1 MDASTAQK
9 VHIFYGTLPPLSDE
23 PRFQRWLHSPYLGYN
38 PRPFFESIVRRF
50 PMTNQ
55 AAEVAKRRT
64 FAIISH
70 PDITL

>member
-1 MDASTAQK
+1 MHQQILAPAPTSGM
-9 VHIFYGTLPPLSDE
+9 ISPL
-23 PRFQRWLHSPYLGYN
+23 
-38 PRPFFESIVRRF
+38 FESPVRRF

-70 PDITL
+70 PDLTL